1 MPKIIIKEE
10 KNYNH
15 FKDNQEKYIFE
26 IKKDC
31 HLEFVFDNFSGKI
44 NILIENSKAKIN
56 YLQKNINK
64 FDLNI
69 KLNNSQLIVNG
80 LNLSS
85 LADIKQ
91 KIILND
97 SAITFNEKSYPKEL
111 KQNIKINHLTPNSI
125 SNINCLGI
133 GQKGAKFDLNVETK
147 IKKRCDD
154 AKAKQKLKIIALTD
168 QIEAILK
175 PILKINHHQVTGNH
189 GVIFKRLKEED
200 LYYLLTRGLNQ
211 DEARKLII
219 RGNLLKDNEKYYQEL
234 EERL

>member
-1 MPKIIIKEE
+1 MPKIVIKDE
-10 KNYNH
+10 KNYYL
-15 FKDNQEKYIFE
+15 FKDDQKTYFFN

-31 HLEFVFDNFSGKI
+31 QLEFVFDNFIGKVNLIIDNSKVKI
-44 NILIENSKAKIN
+44 NF
-56 YLQKNINK
+56 LQKNINK
-64 FDLNI
+64 FHLNI

-80 LNLSS
+80 LNLSIK
-85 LADIKQ
+85 AEIKQ
-91 KIILND
+91 KIILQD
-97 SAITFNEKSYPKEL
+97 STIILNEKSYPKEL
-111 KQNIKINHLTPNSI
+111 KQNMRIDHLTPNSV
-125 SNINCLGI
+125 SDANCLGI
-133 GQKGAKFDLNVETK
+133 GQKGAKFDLKIETK

-154 AKAKQKLKIIALTD
+154 AKAKQMLKIIALTD

-175 PILKINHHQVTGNH
+175 PILKINHHQVTGSH

-200 LYYLLTRGLNQ
+200 LYYLLTRGLSQ